1 MMRRLILVLLMFCCL
16 EAVAQ
21 ESSYILS
28 VQSASDGSQLFYA
41 DEIDYID
48 FNEGY
53 LTVHPKVGGQQSFA
67 KADVQWVSFSAD
79 DHEAVDLGLS
89 VKWATCN
96 VGAKTPQDYGRLYA
110 WGELATKSDYSES
123 NYKYYSQYQYDYIG
137 TNICGTRYDV
147 ARLLWGGKWRMPT
160 RSEVSELTSRCTWT
174 ADEVEGV
181 AGYRVTGPNG
191 NSIFLPS
198 AGYKTGTTRMEQG
211 SGGYYWTG
219 SLDRQTPSAAYNL
232 NFRGYDDEWSAC
244 RAYGFSVRPVR

>member
-1 MMRRLILVLLMFCCL
+1 MRRLIFVLLTLCCL
-16 EAVAQ
+16 GAVAQ

-28 VQSASDGSQLFYA
+28 VQSVSDGTTQLFYA

-48 FNEGY
+48 FSDGTM
-53 LTVHPKVGGQQSFA
+53 TVYPKQGGRQQFS
-67 KADVQWVSFSAD
+67 KDDVQWVSFSAD
-79 DHEAVDLGLS
+79 EHEAIDLGLS
-89 VKWATCN
+89 VRWATCN
-96 VGAKTPQDYGRLYA
+96 VGAKDPQDFGRLYA
-110 WGELATKSDYSES
+110 WGEVAIKTSYTES
-123 NYKYYSQYQYDYIG
+123 NYKYYNEYQYEYIG

-147 ARLLWGGKWRMPT
+147 ARQQWGGKWRLPT

-198 AGYKTGTTRMEQG
+198 AGYKTGSTRMEKG
-211 SGGYYWTG
+211 TGGYYWTG

-232 NFRGYDDEWSAC
+232 NFRGYDDEWSAN
-244 RAYGFSVRPVR
+244 RAYGFSVRAVR